1 MRVVLDTN
9 VLVSALLTRDG
20 PPARILQAVHDGT
33 LVLVLSEPLL
43 EELREVL
50 LYPKIRKRL
59 DAHSID
65 VTRFIELLRFFAT
78 LVATNASSAPTVRD
92 PDDRELPAVLVDGP
106 ADWLV
111 TADQDLLELSGDYPI
126 LTPSAFA
133 ERFLS

>member
-20 PPARILQAVHDGT
+20 PPAWVLQAVHDGH

-43 EELREVL
+43 EDLREVL
-50 LYPKIRKRL
+50 RYPKIRKRL

-78 LVATNASSAPTVRD
+78 LVATNASTVRD
-92 PDDRELPAVLVDGP
+92 PDDRELLAVLWSMARPTGSSP
-106 ADWLV
+106 EIRTFWNCRS
-111 TADQDLLELSGDYPI
+111 T
-126 LTPSAFA
+126 TPF
-133 ERFLS
+133 